1 MKRLLFTVILISAA
15 FFSLSAQESEGI
27 FAAEDVKYD
36 SGGSVDLSWN
46 LPGLEESQTLEIY
59 RVLHGEEGKIIQ
71 SNDLSGRF
79 TDRNL
84 NYKESYSYV
93 LRVVNEDG
101 TIAKEIPAGPVLPGA
116 AWFSMKRAIV
126 LVALIII
133 FYLIIHYIRA
143 SRRGIEFP
151 IRKIP
156 ALESVDEAIGRAT
169 EMGKPILF
177 VPGIMDIDDVQTV
190 AGIIILGEVAS
201 KTAAYDATLNVP
213 VSRSM
218 VMSTARETVKE
229 SYLKAG
235 RPDAFNE
242 NMIHYLTDDQ
252 FGYVSGVDGIMARE
266 KPAAIFMLGTF
277 YAESLILAETGNSIG
292 AIQIAGTAMPSQL
305 PFFIAACDY
314 TLIGEELY
322 AASAYLSGQPHM
334 LGALKGQDM
343 AKLFIMTI
351 LIVGTVLTLL
361 SPTLGAWII
370 NVFSNIG

>member
-1 MKRLLFTVILISAA
+1 MKRLLFIVILISAA

-27 FAAEDVKYD
+27 FTAEDVKYD
-36 SGGSVDLSWN
+36 SGGSVDLAWN

-59 RVLHGEEGKIIQ
+59 RIFNGEEGKIIQ
-71 SNDLSGRF
+71 SKDLSGRF

-84 NYKESYSYV
+84 DYKENYSYV
-93 LRVVNEDG
+93 LRVLNEDG
-101 TIAKEIPAGPVLPGA
+101 SVAKEIFAGPVLPRA

-133 FYLIIHYIRA
+133 FYLITHYIRA

-177 VPGIMDIDDVQTV
+177 VPGLMDIDDVQTV

-322 AASAYLSGQPHM
+322 AASAYLSRQPHM

-343 AKLFIMTI
+343 AKLFIMFILIIGTI
-351 LIVGTVLTLL
+351 LTLV
-361 SPTLGAWII
+361 SPTVGEWII

>member
-343 AKLFIMTI
+343 AKLFIMII

>member
-133 FYLIIHYIRA
+133 FY
-143 SRRGIEFP
+143 
-151 IRKIP
+151 
-156 ALESVDEAIGRAT
+156 
-169 EMGKPILF
+169 
-177 VPGIMDIDDVQTV
+177 
-190 AGIIILGEVAS
+190 
-201 KTAAYDATLNVP
+201 
-213 VSRSM
+213 
-218 VMSTARETVKE
+218 
-229 SYLKAG
+229 
-235 RPDAFNE
+235 
-242 NMIHYLTDDQ
+242 
-252 FGYVSGVDGIMARE
+252 
-266 KPAAIFMLGTF
+266 
-277 YAESLILAETGNSIG
+277 
-292 AIQIAGTAMPSQL
+292 
-305 PFFIAACDY
+305 
-314 TLIGEELY
+314 
-322 AASAYLSGQPHM
+322 
-334 LGALKGQDM
+334 
-343 AKLFIMTI
+343 
-351 LIVGTVLTLL
+351 
-361 SPTLGAWII
+361 
-370 NVFSNIG
+370 

>member
-101 TIAKEIPAGPVLPGA
+101 TIAKEIPAGPILPGA

-343 AKLFIMTI
+343 AKLFIMII

>member
-15 FFSLSAQESEGI
+15 FFSLSAQESEGT
-27 FAAEDVKYD
+27 FTAEDVKYD
-36 SGGSVDLSWN
+36 SGGSVDLAWN

-59 RVLHGEEGKIIQ
+59 RVFNGSEGKIIQ
-71 SNDLSGRF
+71 NKDLSGRF

-84 NYKESYSYV
+84 NLKGSYSYV
-93 LRVVNEDG
+93 LRVMNEDG
-101 TIAKEIPAGPVLPGA
+101 TVAKEIAAGPVLPVA
-116 AWFSMKRAIV
+116 SWFSMKRAIV
-126 LVALIII
+126 LAALIII
-133 FYLIIHYIRA
+133 FYLITHYIRA
-143 SRRGIEFP
+143 SRRGIEFT

-235 RPDAFNE
+235 RPDAFHE

-351 LIVGTVLTLL
+351 LIIGTVLTLL
-361 SPTLGAWII
+361 FPPVGAWII